1 MKSILTSVGGFL
13 MALADSVPGVSGG
26 TIAFIMGFYDEFI
39 GSIDALISGNRQEKI
54 RALKFLLKLAVGWI
68 IGFVSA
74 VLVLTS
80 VFESH
85 IYVISSLFIGFI
97 VFALP
102 VIINEEKN
110 TLKNGKVWHAAFVIL
125 GIAVVALITYFN
137 PTSGDGGIDT
147 SSFSIAL
154 GGYSV
159 LAGAIAISAMVLPG
173 ISGSTL
179 MLIFGLYVPII
190 TGIKDVLKL
199 DLHAAPML
207 ICFAVGI
214 IIGFVLVVKIIK
226 ICLKKFRSQT
236 IYLVLG
242 LMLGSLYAIVM
253 GPTTLDD
260 PQEMMTPDKIT
271 VGCIIAFLVGG
282 AVIFGLQMLKKALE
296 VHDNKKNI

>member
-102 VIINEEKN
+102 VIIIEEKN

-282 AVIFGLQMLKKALE
+282 AVIFGLQLLKKALE

>member
-102 VIINEEKN
+102 VIIIEEKN

-154 GGYSV
+154 GGYSA

>member
-1 MKSILTSVGGFL
+1 MKSILTSIGGFL

-102 VIINEEKN
+102 VIVTEEKN

-125 GIAVVALITYFN
+125 GIAIVALITYFN

>member
-102 VIINEEKN
+102 VIITEEKN

-271 VGCIIAFLVGG
+271 VSCIIAFLVGG

>member
-102 VIINEEKN
+102 VIITEEKN

-154 GGYSV
+154 GGYSA

-282 AVIFGLQMLKKALE
+282 AVIFGLQLLKKALE

>member
-102 VIINEEKN
+102 VIITEEKN

-154 GGYSV
+154 GGYSA